1 MYMCV
6 YIYIY
11 KIYMYLHNHI
21 KIENYSVTLKE
32 FPNTTVL

>member
-1 MYMCV
+1 MYMGI

-11 KIYMYLHNHI
+11 ILYLHNHI